1 MTADGI
7 IKVVRACVRPLVTL
21 GLVGA
26 LVTWV
31 TMGIEI
37 PREVYGFIGA
47 VIGFWFA
54 ARENDKER
62 VLREH

>member
-1 MTADGI
+1 MTADDI

-31 TMGIEI
+31 TMGI
-37 PREVYGFIGA
+37 
-47 VIGFWFA
+47 
-54 ARENDKER
+54 
-62 VLREH
+62 